1 VLIVDRPFIYVCWNR
16 KKQIP
21 LLIGQYNPRHYHTTS
36 RYDVATPDDVE
47 NHLTR
52 LIQEIAIDEEDSR
65 AIAKDVMNGIELK
78 HLLSVD
84 YTSDEF
90 KAVQAGVNEVMG
102 QMKDMV
108 ERKDSSVPETPL

>member
-1 VLIVDRPFIYVCWNR
+1 V
-16 KKQIP
+16 
-21 LLIGQYNPRHYHTTS
+21 
-36 RYDVATPDDVE
+36 
-47 NHLTR
+47 